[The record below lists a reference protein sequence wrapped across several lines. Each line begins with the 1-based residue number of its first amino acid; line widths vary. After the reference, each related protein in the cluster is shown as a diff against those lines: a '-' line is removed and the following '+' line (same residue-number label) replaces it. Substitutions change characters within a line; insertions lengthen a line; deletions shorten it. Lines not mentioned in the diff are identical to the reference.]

1 MLLIYLLYVFGEA
14 LGTAVFLAFRSY
26 SLKENLL
33 AFDTDMFLY
42 VFCNFSGMYFY
53 ISNSSR
59 YECLAK
65 FAIQII
71 FLVIYIVASMKLF
84 QKRKLQEGI
93 DK

>member
-1 MLLIYLLYVFGEA
+1 MLLIYLLYVLLEA
-14 LGTAVFLAFRSY
+14 IGTAVFIAFRIGF
-26 SLKENLL
+26 LNDNVI
-33 AFDTDMFLY
+33 AFDMDMFLY

-53 ISNSSR
+53 INNSSR

-71 FLVIYIVASMKLF
+71 FLVIYIVVSMKLF